1 MEANPILFRDLTYI
15 FVAAVF
21 GGLVAWRLRLPLI
34 IGFVLGGIAIS
45 PFTPGPQLSDLHTFE
60 VFAEVGVVLL
70 MFSIG
75 VEFSI
80 PELMRVKSVA
90 LIGGPIGI
98 LLIVL
103 LSIGAGRVFGW
114 SITESFVIGA
124 TVSVASTMVL
134 ARLLSDSGRLAT
146 TNGRVMIGITIVEDL
161 AVICMAVVIP
171 VLANSREG
179 GWLMAIWVLGKA
191 LLLLIPLTFLA
202 IKVIPPLLRRVKR
215 TCNAEL
221 QLLVAISICFGTA
234 ALAHAAGFSV
244 ALGAFLAGVS
254 ISSLPELHDA
264 NSRLL
269 PLRDA
274 FVALF
279 FVTLGTLIDPRLLSQ
294 HLPLL
299 GAMLLLIVVGKLVVW
314 TAVVWFFR
322 HSFRTAITVAAG
334 LTQIGELSFVV
345 VQVARSSGLVDEGIF
360 GTAIAASLISIL
372 LNVFLVRAVFRWTAR
387 ETGETAM
394 PKPCVTKPAEV
405 SVARLYKRPNHEGHY
420 YRGSPAVFSD
430 CAGAEQCFS
439 RGERRGSDR
448 RGHRTSNAAARSL
461 GCLLE
466 CAESLPTFQQA
477 AQKCAYRVQCLVRSV
492 HAPDTIEEG
501 VWHALPHV
509 ELGVDAGCDGAF
521 HIASRVVEQH
531 FIISHVDADRRQSR
545 QIPKKR

>member
-15 FVAAVF
+15 FIAAVF

-45 PFTPGPQLSDLHTFE
+45 PFTPGPHLSDLHTFE

-114 SITESFVIGA
+114 SVTESFVIGA

-161 AVICMAVVIP
+161 AVICMTVVIP
-171 VLANSREG
+171 VLGNSKDS
-179 GWLMAIWVLGKA
+179 GWLTAVWVLGKA
-191 LLLLIPLTFLA
+191 LLLLVPLTFLA

-234 ALAHAAGFSV
+234 ALAHAVGFSV

-279 FVTLGTLIDPRLLSQ
+279 FVTLGTLIDPRMLSE

-299 GAMLLLIVVGKLVVW
+299 GAMLLLIVVGKLLVW

-322 HSFRTAITVAAG
+322 HSLRTAITVAAG

-345 VQVARSSGLVDEGIF
+345 VQVARSSGLVDEGVF
-360 GTAIAASLISIL
+360 STAIAASLISIL

-387 ETGETAM
+387 EMDETERPTTCKCDETGSGDSM
-394 PKPCVTKPAEV
+394 PTLQE
-405 SVARLYKRPNHEGHY
+405 
-420 YRGSPAVFSD
+420 
-430 CAGAEQCFS
+430 
-439 RGERRGSDR
+439 
-448 RGHRTSNAAARSL
+448 
-461 GCLLE
+461 
-466 CAESLPTFQQA
+466 
-477 AQKCAYRVQCLVRSV
+477 AQ
-492 HAPDTIEEG
+492 P
-501 VWHALPHV
+501 
-509 ELGVDAGCDGAF
+509 
-521 HIASRVVEQH
+521 
-531 FIISHVDADRRQSR
+531 
-545 QIPKKR
+545 